1 MFFCRRRLSPPPPHH
16 LTRNV
21 KIKLRDI
28 PQNQSHISRRPI
40 SAVSPIRSI
49 EKTHRH
55 VRPGATLWTKH
66 PLYGQAMFALDRLG
80 RCHRSTLGGKE
91 KDPFNSVLRVTEK
104 GRGSSLESDWL
115 EIVAV
120 THAWTRRK
128 SFRHSSNNGSRRQS
142 STTQSSIHR
151 AVYQPMLEEIG
162 ISPRKRRR
170 NVSKRLTAFKSS
182 FTLAPPRKLTG
193 LGSGSPRTSPDPTH
207 GDSLREH
214 LDCTD

>member
-1 MFFCRRRLSPPPPHH
+1 MFFCRRRLSPPPPHR

-21 KIKLRDI
+21 KIKLGDI
-28 PQNQSHISRRPI
+28 PPNQSHISRRPI

-66 PLYGQAMFALDRLG
+66 PLHGQAMFALDRLG

-104 GRGSSLESDWL
+104 GTGTFTESDWL

-142 STTQSSIHR
+142 STAQSSIHR
-151 AVYQPMLEEIG
+151 VRLSAHAG
-162 ISPRKRRR
+162 RDWDISAKTAQKRQQ
-170 NVSKRLTAFKSS
+170 TAHGSQNYLYS
-182 FTLAPPRKLTG
+182 PPSQKADRVG
-193 LGSGSPRTSPDPTH
+193 LGVPPYVSGPNAR
-207 GDSLREH
+207 G
-214 LDCTD
+214 